1 MIADR
6 VKHPEAFG
14 LPRWTDEKYNKD
26 IAPLVDHASTDSTE
40 EHWQKFIE
48 QVNAGDVYRNESF
61 EDTFTE
67 LYDILKGDMISI

>member
-1 MIADR
+1 M
-6 VKHPEAFG
+6 
-14 LPRWTDEKYNKD
+14 
-26 IAPLVDHASTDSTE
+26 STNSKE

-48 QVNAGDVYRNESF
+48 QVNAGDVYSNESF

>member
-1 MIADR
+1 MAYSDGM
-6 VKHPEAFG
+6 K
-14 LPRWTDEKYNKD
+14 EKYNKD
-26 IAPLVDHASTDSTE
+26 IAPLVEHALTNSKE